1 MSHDLKDCFIHD
13 CLHVLKKADQAM
25 TCQEK
30 AHGKIEDAAYQD
42 IRVDMQAWLDWIED
56 NNKNYEGLKKSL
68 WIDEQE
74 L

>member
-13 CLHVLKKADQAM
+13 CLHVLKLADQAM

-30 AHGKIEDAAYQD
+30 AHGKIEDVAYQD

-68 WIDEQE
+68 
-74 L
+74 